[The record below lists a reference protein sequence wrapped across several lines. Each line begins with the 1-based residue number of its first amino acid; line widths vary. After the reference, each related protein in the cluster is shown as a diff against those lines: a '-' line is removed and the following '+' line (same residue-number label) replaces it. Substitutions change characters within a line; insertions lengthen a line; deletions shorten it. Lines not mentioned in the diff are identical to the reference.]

1 LTFLRAIP
9 FSLNI
14 LWRLALVFP
23 FVIIALIAIGMVAG
37 ILVFFTSFASPML
50 ALLIAVF
57 FGVGASVFPVLV
69 GTRLGLRARGAS
81 VRSSAAGMV
90 LPAVGY
96 GLFEALCALLIL
108 GLGVAAYLYATPLTL
123 QDLTQLGQMDEGVAF
138 QQLMAVDPAITLSIF
153 WVGGLL
159 LFGLRAALLVPFAGS
174 SIGAD
179 PGGRPH
185 TPFYG
190 FGSEF
195 LSLLALVIASYLV
208 WGFSVLILVKI
219 YDVLGYGEALT
230 MAAAQMET
238 VTEWGDLV
246 NVMGPEIAV
255 FLGLLVLLNLWGF
268 SLQCAGGALA
278 FLNHL
283 AREAEAQEAFD
294 MTMDAHLEELTQ
306 TTPQRE
312 IQPQDVM
319 ELVRSRMQQ
328 NKR

>member
-1 LTFLRAIP
+1 MTFLRAIP
-9 FSLNI
+9 FSFNI

-23 FVIIALIAIGMVAG
+23 FVIIALVAIGMVAG
-37 ILVFFTSFASPML
+37 ILVVFTSFVSPVL
-50 ALLIAVF
+50 ALLIGVF

-96 GLFEALCALLIL
+96 GFFEALCALLIFAL
-108 GLGVAAYLYATPLTL
+108 GSAAYLYATPLTL
-123 QDLTQLGQMDEGVAF
+123 DDLTQFSRMDEDVIF
-138 QQLMAVDPAITLSIF
+138 QQLMSVDPAITLSVL

-179 PGGRPH
+179 PSGRSH

-190 FGSEF
+190 FGSGF
-195 LSLLALVIASYLV
+195 LSLLLLVIASYLV
-208 WGFSVLILVKI
+208 WTFSVLIVVEIFAL
-219 YDVLGYGEALT
+219 LGFDEALSL
-230 MAAAQMET
+230 AVAQMEA

-246 NVMGPEIAV
+246 SLMGPEMAL
-255 FLGLLVLLNLWGF
+255 FLGLLLLFYLWGF
-268 SLQCAGGALA
+268 SLQCAGGALVY
-278 FLNHL
+278 LNHV
-283 AREAEAQEAFD
+283 AREAEAQNAFD
-294 MTMDAHLEELTQ
+294 MSMDAHLEELNE

-328 NKR
+328 NQR